1 MLRRLVHV
9 ARPFVHIDTASETV
23 EELRRIVS
31 PAVDVWA
38 VGRSMVTEGGWP
50 EDEEAFRAAV
60 GSRIVFGSGINDR
73 FRMEMQTELS
83 RQGASIVGRY
93 AALNPPP
100 FTFSQVQRQLQPTGI
115 DRWVFDLFHD
125 HGARDALYC
134 AYGPWF
140 VMYVS
145 NRLLTSR
152 ALSHET
158 RVAFD
163 AAGAMAVYRLKE
175 LMLPVKTVAHP
186 SLSVRER
193 TVLLHLS
200 AGLTAAEIAVRLQV
214 AEASV
219 RSHIHR
225 AVKKLSA
232 RSQLHAVAT
241 ALRERLI

>member
-9 ARPFVHIDTASETV
+9 AKPFAHIDAANEIV
-23 EELRRIVS
+23 EGLRRIVS

-50 EDEEAFRAAV
+50 QDAEAFRAAV
-60 GSRIVFGSGINDR
+60 GARIVFGAGISDR
-73 FRMEMQTELS
+73 FRMDMQAELNQ
-83 RQGASIVGRY
+83 QGASIVGRY
-93 AALNPPP
+93 AALHPPP
-100 FTFSQVQRQLQPTGI
+100 FTFSEVQRQLQPTGT

-125 HGARDALYC
+125 HGVKDALYC
-134 AYGPWF
+134 AYGPWL

-145 NRLLTSR
+145 NRPLTFR
-152 ALSHET
+152 ALPHET
-158 RVAFD
+158 RIALD
-163 AAGAMAVYRLKE
+163 AAGAMAVCRLKE
-175 LMLPVKTVAHP
+175 LVSPVKTVAPP
-186 SLSVRER
+186 SLSARER

-200 AGLTAAEIAVRLQV
+200 EGLTAAEIAVRLEV
-214 AEASV
+214 AEVSV

-232 RSQLHAVAT
+232 KSQLHAVAT